1 MRVAPFRKQTVVID
15 DNPAIVRYISGA
27 LRLLQR
33 LTISGWHRQ
42 RVERQVAKETLDGTK
57 RLLRVQRRNWN
68 DCYNVCWLLGVSIG
82 FIAVCVG
89 LSSWPDVFQSLFW
102 GVFSVCAYRLLEVS
116 INQLS
121 VLFQT
126 DKESGFEPVD
136 AGDPRRLLAVALSN
150 YTETIVWYALLYR
163 QLAADF
169 GCNAVSPASPVG
181 ALYFS
186 LVTTTT
192 VGYGDITP
200 KTEFAAGLV
209 SSHLVFG
216 ILLSLLVLARFVGA
230 LVLGSNADKSGPE
243 PK

>member
-1 MRVAPFRKQTVVID
+1 MNAETPPV
-15 DNPAIVRYISGA
+15 VRYISQA

-33 LTISGWHRQ
+33 ATISGCHRQ
-42 RVERQVAKETLDGTK
+42 RVERKVAKETPDENK
-57 RLLRVQRRNWN
+57 RLLRVQRRNWS
-68 DCYNVCWLLGVSIG
+68 DCYNVSWLLGVSIG
-82 FIAVCVG
+82 FTAVCVG
-89 LSSWPDVFQSLFW
+89 LLACPGVFQNLFW
-102 GVFSVCAYRLLEVS
+102 VVFSVCAYRLFEIS

-126 DKESGFEPVD
+126 DKESGFEPID
-136 AGDPRRLLAVALSN
+136 ASDPRRLLAVALSN
-150 YTETIVWYALLYR
+150 YAETIVWYALLYR
-163 QLAADF
+163 QLTTDF
-169 GCNAVSPASPVG
+169 GCNVVSPASPVG

-230 LVLGSNADKSGPE
+230 LVLGSNAEKSGPE